1 MADLLVSHSPRQP
14 FGSLHDLARQIAAFP
29 PLPEPPAP
37 EPPRPKKS
45 LDLQA
50 LLDVTASELDWLADA
65 RGWNK
70 RAGQPLWHYRSQWVG
85 TSTGGLRLIEAPKP
99 RLAEAQRRI
108 ARHLDLPVHE
118 AAHGFRKG
126 RSALTYAAPHAGKPL
141 VVRMD
146 LEGFF
151 VSVTGPRVRALLHEY
166 EHATALAGLLTTR
179 TPLKVIHSAP
189 KTSGDPGIRR
199 RLLARLAH
207 QHLPQGAPSSPAV
220 ANAVAYRLDCR
231 LHGLAKALGAD
242 YTRYADD
249 LAFSGPQTLPLYRLL
264 PGVVT
269 IARDEGFRVRPD
281 KTSIAGQHQ
290 RQKLAGLVVNTAPA
304 VPRAEYDAL
313 KALLHNC
320 VRTGPQ
326 AQNRAGHSDFQ
337 AYVRGRIEWVAAGH
351 PARGAKLRELFSQVT
366 W

>member
-1 MADLLVSHSPRQP
+1 MPGYA
-14 FGSLHDLARQIAAFP
+14 P
-29 PLPEPPAP
+29 PPPK
-37 EPPRPKKS
+37 PKRS
-45 LDLQA
+45 LDIAA
-50 LLDVTASELDWLADA
+50 LLDVTPSELDWLADA
-65 RGWNK
+65 RGWNR
-70 RAGQPLWHYRSQWVG
+70 RAGQPLWHYRSRWAG

-108 ARHLDLPVHE
+108 VRHLDLPVHG

-126 RSALTYAAPHAGKPL
+126 RSAVTYAAPHAGKPL

-151 VSVTGPRVRALLHEY
+151 ACVTGARVRALVHEY
-166 EHATALAGLLTTR
+166 QQASALAGLLTTR
-179 TPLKVIHSAP
+179 TPLEVLRSAP
-189 KTSGDPGIRR
+189 PSSGDPDVRR
-199 RLLARLAH
+199 RLLARLAY

-220 ANAVAYRLDCR
+220 ANAVAYRLDLR
-231 LHGLAKALGAD
+231 LAGLARALGAD

-249 LAFSGPQTLPLYRLL
+249 LAFSGPQTLPLHRLL
-264 PGVVT
+264 PGVRA

-281 KTSIAGQHQ
+281 KTSVTGRHQ
-290 RQKLAGLVVNTAPA
+290 RQKLAGLVVNAAPA

-320 VRTGPQ
+320 RTTGPD
-326 AQNRAGHSDFQ
+326 AQNHVGRNDF
-337 AYVRGRIEWVAAGH
+337 AAHVRGRIEWVAAGH
-351 PARGAKLRELFSQVT
+351 PARGAKLRKLYSQIT